1 MSWSKVKTLLIILFA
16 FVNIFLAYNLYF
28 KGGTASEVSS
38 QTVDS
43 TVEILK
49 RNNIDISPSII
60 NRKNKKIKKIE
71 ILNSI
76 DTHSTLAKNLLE
88 ESKETSDGYIG
99 TNGELK
105 FNGVGFEYTQSK
117 KDKKLN
123 INDNN
128 AIELSVKLLKEKG
141 FEIKSSDIRDYTKS
155 SQCYTLKFGKNV
167 DSLPIYESSLIIK
180 IDNAGYLLNIEG
192 YWPEIKKIRNDSKIE
207 TVNETTVLINLIT
220 APGFDTKNKNEV
232 VDIQLGYTLGGQ
244 PESETPILLTPL
256 PAYRVILKNGENYIF
271 DAKTGEFVYKY

>member
-28 KGGTASEVSS
+28 KSGTASEVSA
-38 QTVDS
+38 QTVES
-43 TVEILK
+43 TVKVLE
-49 RNNIDISPSII
+49 RNNVGISPSII

-88 ESKETSDGYIG
+88 NCTKTSDGYKG
-99 TNGELK
+99 DAGEIK
-105 FNGVGFEYTQSK
+105 FKGVEFEYIHK
-117 KDKKLN
+117 EKRERLN

-128 AIELSVKLLKEKG
+128 AVDLAIKLLNEKG
-141 FEIKSSDIRDYTKS
+141 FEVKSSDIRDFKKN

-167 DSLPIYESSLIIK
+167 DSLPVYESSLVIK
-180 IDNAGYLLNIEG
+180 IENAGYLLSIEG
-192 YWPEIKKIRNDSKIE
+192 YWPEVKKIRSDTKIE
-207 TVNETTVLINLIT
+207 AVSETTVLINLIT
-220 APGFDTKNKNEV
+220 APGFETKNENEV

-256 PAYRVILKNGENYIF
+256 PAYRIILKNGENYIF